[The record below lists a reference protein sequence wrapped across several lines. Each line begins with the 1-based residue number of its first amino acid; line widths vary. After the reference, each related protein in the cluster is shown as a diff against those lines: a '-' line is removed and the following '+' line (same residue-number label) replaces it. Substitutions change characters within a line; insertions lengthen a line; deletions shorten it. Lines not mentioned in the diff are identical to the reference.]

1 MKEKNE
7 ENLDNEIW
15 IQNKIEEARQETENL
30 IYEQIKSL
38 NYNKTVKD
46 FNEALQKLSKQIELV
61 DYNKDRSLEGLEED
75 FNIKLDDIKTLN
87 EDALKDMIVSITGDS
102 LDKKMESLEKK
113 FSKEMNKSLQKLDII
128 KENNTTEELANNF
141 EEYKKI
147 VDIDTL
153 KAKQED
159 LTKSVQKLEEINI
172 DEIRAAQ
179 ENIVNIETKYKQDI
193 ENATSI
199 LNDAINQSINRIL
212 EDAENKQSEIEK
224 YRSEIESK
232 LADLEDNVNSTIEY
246 KATLNKK
253 MVELQHSQ
261 KNLENDFVTYQKD
274 IENDI
279 NKYQEKI
286 KTYQADIQKNIETS
300 QENINDK
307 VNLIDEIHNKQ
318 GNIEKQITE
327 LKEEG
332 VKLRELFTEQTN
344 LVIPE
349 METAKEELF
358 KIRENTANKL
368 LAIEKTI
375 DEKIIEDSKKTK
387 KEFSK
392 LLSELDVEGIRDRI
406 NKIDEDKD
414 DLVAKYEELI
424 AEKVYQNE
432 DSEKIVELERVT
444 KDISA
449 NLQETKYQQ
458 EEIFEQ
464 MKNYVEKR
472 ILRMKYVTT
481 IQALIKE
488 IDKLKNTIA
497 SMQTTSDTDATDDE
511 RIMKLVDKQVRQTI
525 NQMIKEQR
533 TNQGKIQNPTSR
545 ANQKINQKTTER
557 IPSKIVERQESSKK
571 ISTRKD
577 MDNISLEEAL
587 KDSPVEKIVNT
598 TRAIS
603 NIAKG
608 IRKSQILNSPEEQ
621 D

>member
-172 DEIRAAQ
+172 DEIRTAQ
-179 ENIVNIETKYKQDI
+179 ENITNIETKYKQDI

-286 KTYQADIQKNIETS
+286 KTYQANIQKNIETS
-300 QENINDK
+300 QKNINDK

-332 VKLRELFTEQTN
+332 VKLRELFSEQTK

-368 LAIEKTI
+368 LTIEKTI

-557 IPSKIVERQESSKK
+557 IPSNIVEKQEYSKK

>member
-300 QENINDK
+300 QKNINDK

>member
-286 KTYQADIQKNIETS
+286 KTYQADIQKNIDTS
-300 QENINDK
+300 QKNINDK

>member
-61 DYNKDRSLEGLEED
+61 DYNKDRALEGLEED
-75 FNIKLDDIKTLN
+75 FNIKLDDIQTLN

-179 ENIVNIETKYKQDI
+179 ENIANIETKYKQDI
-193 ENATSI
+193 ENAIST

-232 LADLEDNVNSTIEY
+232 LADLEDNVNTAIEY
-246 KATLNKK
+246 KTTLNKK
-253 MVELQHSQ
+253 MVELQQSQ

-300 QENINDK
+300 QKNINDK

-332 VKLRELFTEQTN
+332 VKIRELFSEQTK

-349 METAKEELF
+349 METTKEELF

-368 LAIEKTI
+368 LAIEKTM
-375 DEKIIEDSKKTK
+375 DEKIIEDNKETK

-392 LLSELDVEGIRDRI
+392 LLSELDIEGIRDRI

-497 SMQTTSDTDATDDE
+497 SMQTTSDTDTTDDE

-533 TNQGKIQNPTSR
+533 TNQGEIQNISS
-545 ANQKINQKTTER
+545 ANQKINQKTAER
-557 IPSKIVERQESSKK
+557 IPSKIVEKQKSSKK